1 MNTNEILW
9 QVLRSGFPLLIL
21 VVYGML
27 ITSVWRSEKFD
38 QSQRWKWTSI
48 IALPGI
54 ITLIVFLVVVNMEIE
69 SQFVMNILGIIF
81 LFLPFTGVFAW
92 LVGTR

>member
-1 MNTNEILW
+1 MNTNEVIW

-27 ITSVWRSEKFD
+27 ITSVWRSEKFN

-54 ITLIVFLVVVNMEIE
+54 IAFIIFLTVANMEIE
-69 SQFVMNILGIIF
+69 SQIFMNVMFIILI
-81 LFLPFTGVFAW
+81 FLPFTGVFAW

>member
-1 MNTNEILW
+1 MNTNEIIW

-27 ITSVWRSEKFD
+27 ITSVWQSEKFD
-38 QSQRWKWTSI
+38 QGQRWKWTSI
-48 IALPGI
+48 IAGPGI
-54 ITLIVFLVVVNMEIE
+54 LAFIIFLAIVNSEIE
-69 SQFVMNILGIIF
+69 SQIFMNAMFVVLI
-81 LFLPFTGVFAW
+81 FLPFSGVLAW

>member
-1 MNTNEILW
+1 MNEVIW
-9 QVLRSGFPLLIL
+9 QALRSGFPLLIL

-27 ITSVWRSEKFD
+27 ITSVWRSAKFD
-38 QSQRWKWTSI
+38 QKQKWKWASI

-54 ITLIVFLVVVNMEIE
+54 VATLIFLTITNMEIE
-69 SQFVMNILGIIF
+69 SQQVMNIMAVVVI
-81 LFLPFTGVFAW
+81 FLPFTGVFAW